1 MKRCVCSAV
10 AIVLLFSPAVAPA
23 QQPYVYPAKGQSAE
37 QMSKDEYECHQWAV
51 GSTGYDPNAASGS
64 APRQRGLVGGA
75 ARGAA
80 LGAIGGAIAGD
91 AGTGAAA
98 GAAVGAAG
106 RLLRNRRQRVE
117 YDHAKGAADQSFS
130 RAYAACLE
138 GRGYTV
144 K

>member
-1 MKRCVCSAV
+1 MKPLTRSLILLIASATTV
-10 AIVLLFSPAVAPA
+10 WA
-23 QQPYVYPAKGQSAE
+23 QQPYVYPAKGQSQQ

-51 GSTGYDPNAASGS
+51 SSTGYDPAAASG
-64 APRQRGLVGGA
+64 AQPGRAGLVGGA

-106 RLLRNRRQRVE
+106 RLLGNRRRRVE
-117 YDHAKGAADQSFS
+117 YNHAKSAADQEFS